1 MKIGLYGVHVL
12 TKTVDTLAKIV
23 ETLIKTVHG
32 VKNSGPDVR
41 VIETTDVL

>member
-23 ETLIKTVHG
+23 ETSIKTLHR
-32 VKNSGPDVR
+32 VKNSCPDVR
-41 VIETTDVL
+41 VIETTYVL